1 MLDIKTQ
8 HDVTRTYSHAGHTPA
23 DMETKLARWR
33 AQAEQLRLQVCLY
46 ISFFCVPYISAKEPH
61 VSAQKPCVCSMY
73 ICPTTLV

>member
-33 AQAEQLRLQVCLY
+33 AQAEQLRLQVCSYNFLFLCALY
-46 ISFFCVPYISAKEPH
+46 FRKRAACLRTRAVR
-61 VSAQKPCVCSMY
+61 M
-73 ICPTTLV
+73 